1 VDRRSWLLLLLLAS
15 LWGASYLFIELG
27 LEDFSPYWVVFG
39 RTALAAAILL
49 PFALARGALA
59 GLSDR
64 LGAVALLALVQIAA
78 PFVLI
83 SAGQEEIA
91 SSLAGILVA
100 SAPIFTA
107 VLAIWV
113 DREER
118 SSGLSLVGIL
128 AGMIGVALLLGV
140 DIEGGTAALLGG
152 LAVVLASV
160 GYAIGGLYLKRRFAD
175 AQPLGVVTVAMA
187 ASAVMVA
194 PAALFTMPDS
204 FPDAG
209 SIAAVSALGVVG
221 TGIAF
226 VIYYTL
232 IATVGAAKAML
243 VAYVAP
249 GFAVVYGVTLL
260 DERFTLATLA
270 GLVLILAGSWL
281 AAEGRVPGR
290 VAATFG
296 AHRASPSSAPSSSS
310 R

>member
-83 SAGQEEIA
+83 SAGQQEIA

-290 VAATFG
+290 VAATLG